1 MNRLRKRERQD
12 RILAELRLSAAIR
25 IQDLA
30 GNFQVST
37 ETIRRDLEEMAEGGR
52 IMRT

>member
-12 RILAELRLSAAIR
+12 RILAELRLTNAIR

-30 GNFQVST
+30 GSFQVST
-37 ETIRRDLEEMAEGGR
+37 ETIRRDASQ
-52 IMRT
+52 